1 MSAEKPA
8 KHRTLRASKRILHLT
23 KVSLY
28 PTPQNSVLQI
38 LLKHRT
44 ATKQFLTEKLVGRQ
58 TVSYIEFSQSLK
70 QTITGFC
77 ITCIIGTLNHYRT
90 VL

>member
-8 KHRTLRASKRILHLT
+8 KHRTLRESKRILHLT

-28 PTPQNSVLQI
+28 PTPRKSVLQI
-38 LLKHRT
+38 SLKHRT

-58 TVSYIEFSQSLK
+58 IVYYIEFSQCLK
-70 QTITGFC
+70 QTITGL
-77 ITCIIGTLNHYRT
+77 CIIIRTLNRYRT
-90 VL
+90 LL